1 MDIGTAIDA
10 FLSWARVERGLA
22 ANSIEAYGRD
32 LSAFAQFL
40 GKHGVE
46 DVEDVRSTHA
56 LQHLIEMSK
65 GKLGVR
71 SQARHLVAIRQ
82 LFKFLMKERVLKVDP
97 VAEIELPR
105 PTKSLPTFLDVD
117 EVERLLAAP
126 DAATPKGIR
135 DRAMLEVLYASGL
148 RVSELVT
155 LPTDGI
161 DLERGFVLVRGKG
174 NKERVIPLGKI
185 ALDALKTYL
194 ASSRSTFLDTTDVVG
209 AAQQTALFL
218 TSRGEPMTRQ
228 GFWKLLKQYA
238 VAAGITKPISPHKL
252 RHSFATHLVERGA
265 DLRAVQ
271 SMLGHAD
278 LSTTEVYTHVNRE
291 RLKHLYGVHHPRA
304 TKPS

>member
-1 MDIGTAIDA
+1 MDVGTAIDA

-32 LSAFAQFL
+32 LASFAEFL
-40 GKHGVE
+40 GRSGVE
-46 DVEDVRSTHA
+46 DVEDVKSTHA

-65 GKLGVR
+65 AKIGVR

-82 LFKFLMKERVLKVDP
+82 LFKFLMKERVIKVDP
-97 VAEIELPR
+97 VVEIELPR
-105 PTKSLPTFLDVD
+105 PTKALPTFLDID

-126 DAATPKGIR
+126 DASTPKGIR

-155 LPTDGI
+155 LPTDGV

-185 ALDALKTYL
+185 ALDALQAYL
-194 ASSRSTFLDTTDVVG
+194 SSSRSTFLDTTDVIG

-238 VAAGITKPISPHKL
+238 AAAGITKPISPHKL

-304 TKPS
+304 KPS

>member
-1 MDIGTAIDA
+1 MDVGTAIDA

-40 GKHGVE
+40 AKQGVDE
-46 DVEDVRSTHA
+46 VEDVRSTHA

-82 LFKFLMKERVLKVDP
+82 LFKFLMKERVLKADP
-97 VAEIELPR
+97 VSEIELPR

-185 ALDALKTYL
+185 SLDALKTYL
-194 ASSRSTFLDTTDVVG
+194 ASSRNTFLDATDVVG

-304 TKPS
+304 KPQ